1 MKDYEVPECMI
12 KTNYNLQNGSLAV
25 RDMSDKAQEYFFG
38 TDTVAVYEYKAYD
51 EETEQYVKLYAV
63 DYGDGLHTN
72 LTFEEVQRDFEELY
86 YDEAIDQ
93 VMSQQNYE
101 VDDLEL

>member
-1 MKDYEVPECMI
+1 M
-12 KTNYNLQNGSLAV
+12 
-25 RDMSDKAQEYFFG
+25 
-38 TDTVAVYEYKAYD
+38 YEYKAYD

-72 LTFEEVQRDFEELY
+72 LTFEEVQQDFEELN

-93 VMSQQNYE
+93 VMSQQNCE